1 MAENFFESL
10 KELSDTILGT
20 EAKDLKLWQTMLR
33 AVIIYVFALIIIRLG
48 KKRIFGRNTAFDV
61 IMGIVIGSVF
71 SRAVN
76 GNAPFWGT
84 ITGSAMLVGLHW
96 LFAAIAF
103 RKSSFGTLIKG
114 HSDILI
120 KEGEIQWKKMKK
132 HDLSEK
138 DLMESIRLS
147 ASTDKVTDI
156 KLATLER
163 NGSISF
169 IKQDNNQDKKPKVVE
184 IQVKEGVQTIRIEID

>member
-1 MAENFFESL
+1 MVETFFESV
-10 KELSDTILGT
+10 KEWSDAILGT
-20 EAKDLKLWQTMLR
+20 EAKDLKLWQTILR
-33 AVIIYVFALIIIRLG
+33 ALILYVFALIIIRVG
-48 KKRIFGRNTAFDV
+48 KKRIFGRNTAFDI

-84 ITGSAMLVGLHW
+84 ITGAAALVGMHW

-103 RKSSFGTLIKG
+103 RKPSFGSLIKG
-114 HSDILI
+114 HSDVLI
-120 KEGEIQWKKMKK
+120 KEGEIQWEKMKE

-138 DLMESIRLS
+138 DLQEAMRLD
-147 ASTDKVTDI
+147 ASTTQIGDI

-163 NGSISF
+163 NGNISF
-169 IKQDNNQDKKPKVVE
+169 IKQDKTQEKKPKVVE
-184 IQVKEGVQTIRIEID
+184 LQVKEGIQTIRIEIN